1 MWVQTA
7 CSAPNT
13 PRGTESLPVL
23 CLIRLSEP
31 LISPSH
37 CSSISCTIQM
47 RLVLRAQFLC
57 VHERTHRMPVH
68 LGKVKRR
75 WERGG
80 NKSNA
85 IKQGV
90 TAKYLKQRAFPWASS
105 PSMLRTFPPSAASSV
120 RLDIYLSAALNR
132 WQEAQVS
139 VQLFLTLGEVEC
151 QRLGL
156 NQCNLSF
163 KQDEWRKYEWLLR
176 KMFGKWL

>member
-1 MWVQTA
+1 MFCSKHTPWYWVTA
-7 CSAPNT
+7 CPLSYQAEWTADLALTLQLYQLHNSNEVSPWGAVFVRAWANPPNACS
-13 PRGTESLPVL
+13 PREGKEEVREGRKQVKCNKAGCDRKVSQTKSIPVGL
-23 CLIRLSEP
+23 
-31 LISPSH
+31 
-37 CSSISCTIQM
+37 Q
-47 RLVLRAQFLC
+47 
-57 VHERTHRMPVH
+57 
-68 LGKVKRR
+68 
-75 WERGG
+75 
-80 NKSNA
+80 
-85 IKQGV
+85 
-90 TAKYLKQRAFPWASS
+90 